1 MSTIITAESARN
13 YIKNLDIPTDKEVS
27 DFFKKHNIVKAEAD
41 DVPANEDNKNSAVV
55 DAGSLISFTDKL
67 TGLQKEDVQNSTLL
81 AQLAA
86 NTDVKKKGGTRES
99 MVSAWYDK
107 YIEVLNNIGWII
119 TGFAMHEYK
128 TKDDSFTLDKA
139 VLDIAE
145 AVASGNELKM
155 MTATMGALGSLADES
170 GQMNLFNKSSTQGGD
185 SNFQIAPC
193 DVGNDGSVIMILT
206 GTAATSKI
214 VSTRFLWIKRD
225 KKETSVHASANK
237 VVLNEKVYAYVR
249 DDIIT
254 KLAGHGVDYVRNLD
268 VDFDFD

>member
-13 YIKNLDIPTDKEVS
+13 YIKNLELPTDKEVS
-27 DFFKKHNIVKAEAD
+27 DFFKKHNITKAGAD

-55 DAGSLISFTDKL
+55 DAGSLISFTDRL

-99 MVSAWYDK
+99 MVNAWYDK
-107 YIEVLNNIGWII
+107 YVDVLNNVGWIV
-119 TGFAMHEYK
+119 TGFAMHDYK

-155 MTATMGALGSLADES
+155 MSATMGSLGALADES
-170 GQMNLFNKSSTQGGD
+170 GQMTLFNKSASQEGD

-214 VSTRFLWIKRD
+214 TSTRFLWIKRD
-225 KKETSVHASANK
+225 TKETSVHASANK
-237 VVLNEKVYAYVR
+237 VVLNEKVYGNVR
-249 DDIIT
+249 DDVNK
-254 KLAGHGVDYVRNLD
+254 KLGGHAVDYVRNLD
-268 VDFDFD
+268 IDFDFD